1 MEHKTA
7 TLLTLN
13 DGLKLDVFDHDCFQQ
28 KRPKHVFIC
37 FPIGLNLN
45 QEKKNGVACEFWVE
59 ASWRQEVN
67 ATGILFGPYAM
78 LWEGGAKR
86 ERTLEL
92 GTILERQHDTVLR
105 DPCSL
110 QRC

>member
-37 FPIGLNLN
+37 FPIGLKLN
-45 QEKKNGVACEFWVE
+45 QEKKMERLVSSGL
-59 ASWRQEVN
+59 RQ
-67 ATGILFGPYAM
+67 A
-78 LWEGGAKR
+78 GGKKLMQQGSCLDHTPCYGKEEQR
-86 ERTLEL
+86 ER
-92 GTILERQHDTVLR
+92 ER
-105 DPCSL
+105 
-110 QRC
+110 

>member
-1 MEHKTA
+1 MYLSVSPSVSTSIK
-7 TLLTLN
+7 
-13 DGLKLDVFDHDCFQQ
+13 K
-28 KRPKHVFIC
+28 
-37 FPIGLNLN
+37 
-45 QEKKNGVACEFWVE
+45 KKNGVACEFWVE